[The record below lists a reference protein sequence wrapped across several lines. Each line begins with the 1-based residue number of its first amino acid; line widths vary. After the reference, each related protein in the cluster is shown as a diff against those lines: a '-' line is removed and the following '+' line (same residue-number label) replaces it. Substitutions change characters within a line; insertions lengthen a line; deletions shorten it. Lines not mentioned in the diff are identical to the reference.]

1 MPMKAKPRVRR
12 QADSKP
18 LAEANQTV
26 AEPMWFTE
34 VYLPKLRPVFK
45 EAIESNSS
53 HDSKRL
59 SAVLIAI
66 QKNTNREDF
75 WQALVECANYG
86 LTSSPKLP
94 AGTAII
100 DLLAKMALLQLSDSN
115 ESNATASTAAS
126 VAAAAST
133 SAASTSVTVKDEIL
147 DGPDLDDPDCLAG
160 RLISYCT
167 ELSCAADKAVR
178 MRCVQLIYKVLS
190 ALPVKVQISDDTF
203 KRIQECLLE
212 RAWDVCGPVRAES
225 LRALNRLQNPS
236 RRDCPVISLM
246 DHVARFDPSAEVRR
260 TALQSIAFTNKSI
273 PTIVSRTRDID
284 DSVRKAAYDKLTD
297 RANCFSR
304 LDIQC
309 RVSLLSGGL
318 TDSAQTVV
326 ASAKRLAS
334 KVLQNLNNSFI
345 ELLRFLDVAL
355 SGDHCQQILSVLM
368 PDQLP
373 SIIEEV
379 AACLDDRR
387 LLRPDCQTSEASF
400 LWLRLI
406 RLLEER
412 KEIDALSERLL
423 PGGLDFQQMLGDV
436 LKRQV
441 TSADLVHDWIFLARQ
456 LLQLCSSLDLSD
468 EFTHESLLRH
478 AQEALKTAPL
488 DLIED
493 LLQLRKR
500 LYGRREAEFSSSGIE
515 LITEIRDAARDAAD
529 LPDCDEEATPEDE
542 GTLERCNLIAW
553 KLLWLCDSRRL
564 SPAQRSLVET
574 LVLPSVKH
582 TSNAVRQYAV
592 SALSIACGRDRG
604 LALTHV
610 PLLMEIAK
618 LDVPLVRV
626 AALGGMFDCFLVFGM
641 DTFVAAATSGVRT
654 NNRSD
659 LEADFLQ
666 LIGGSAED
674 LFATK
679 LPSQQSLASSA
690 TSVPATPVAAE
701 SNLTTSEVVSSLLA
715 HPISQLD
722 SELSIIRT
730 ICAEGLSRLLLFGHV
745 NAPKLVSRLFLLWF
759 NPDTSRD
766 QRLHDCLSQFFPA
779 YSFTKPEYQLAVA
792 KSAVYSLHTLFK
804 APPNS
809 RLFEVD
815 HNHAAQLLVLLT
827 DARSLRDHKALD
839 EAALDALEQPAHDE
853 LGMALANEIVR
864 SPNNVGVAVLI
875 RTLSLLQM
883 RPDGM
888 RRVLD
893 TLLPSLPKVRERQL
907 NQALFKYTNALAA
920 HLGIDLQAG
929 ASTVAAAAA
938 RDGGQENDLLDD
950 DDEEPVLLPDSQGN
964 VDGFI
969 GQLHADS
976 NRNKTGA
983 AASTAA
989 TAQLLNSTLAPGGL
1003 PVPAVEPG
1011 PPTDSHLANS
1021 TFRTPAGRPPQKSA
1035 ASGTASAGRKRPSM
1049 SRVSNKSAKKQ
1060 HAPLAEEADNNSDES
1075 TAASSAKK
1083 RQNVDEA
1090 EVDEEDLDETFVSSA
1105 SKQRPP
1111 AGKQQSQ
1118 RRASNATGRRHRQSG
1133 RASTSASIADSDVTV
1148 AEVDDADIDDGA
1160 SVSSATS
1167 SVATRRSRRAAAVAA
1182 TAAVSAK
1189 KPPLPPPTSTAG
1201 GRRPRVRQRVASS
1214 TMNSEESF
1222 NRTAGLDSN
1231 DDDSNSSKMSAATP
1245 RPSSSSSRRQ
1255 RRGTDG
1261 EVSRRS
1267 GQSSRSQEF

>member
-1 MPMKAKPRVRR
+1 
-12 QADSKP
+12 
-18 LAEANQTV
+18 
-26 AEPMWFTE
+26 
-34 VYLPKLRPVFK
+34 
-45 EAIESNSS
+45 
-53 HDSKRL
+53 
-59 SAVLIAI
+59 
-66 QKNTNREDF
+66 
-75 WQALVECANYG
+75 ALVECANYG

-515 LITEIRDAARDAAD
+515 LITEIRDAARD
-529 LPDCDEEATPEDE
+529 E

-815 HNHAAQLLVLLT
+815 HNHAAQ
-827 DARSLRDHKALD
+827 
-839 EAALDALEQPAHDE
+839 
-853 LGMALANEIVR
+853 